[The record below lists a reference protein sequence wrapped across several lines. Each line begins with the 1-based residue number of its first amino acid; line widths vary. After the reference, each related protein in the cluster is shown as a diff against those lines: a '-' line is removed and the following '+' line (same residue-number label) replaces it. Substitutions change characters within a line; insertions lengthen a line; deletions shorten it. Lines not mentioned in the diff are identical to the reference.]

1 MGQQE
6 NSNTHSSIG
15 WLEISNSCGV
25 LGVDRQL
32 LHRQPPHDYFLFFPT
47 PQKCQRV
54 FKTRHLRM
62 LKTSQGGEQKQPDLE
77 DRCFGEG
84 FREALE
90 VLPRAQV
97 FAAVL

>member
-1 MGQQE
+1 
-6 NSNTHSSIG
+6 
-15 WLEISNSCGV
+15 
-25 LGVDRQL
+25 
-32 LHRQPPHDYFLFFPT
+32 
-47 PQKCQRV
+47 
-54 FKTRHLRM
+54 M

-84 FREALE
+84 FREAFE